1 MIPPDNQGDGRRSEV
16 AFTAVDVVRT
26 RSLSQ
31 ALNKLVL
38 AHASVREA
46 YARAKAF
53 ASEDDSLAQL
63 EEHGGLIALFSGHD
77 EPLLPLRYFE
87 EPPFDHVPPAG
98 IIEADDKADVYFADW
113 PKEIRSYHDTVFLRA
128 ETLIEIL
135 HSGQVI
141 GVGHTVDGSSV
152 RIRQSIW
159 RHPGFYVEPQTGD
172 VYDAS
177 THPMTRMW
185 SGVAFE
191 QGVPVTSQVSRE
203 ADRGS
208 MNTITCDS
216 QPEPLSGPPRSVA
229 RVQTKITA
237 RKECVAWLTDLMRS
251 SPEKRTHT
259 KKALWEM
266 ARAKWPGKLSE
277 RAFREA
283 RAEAISLAQ
292 AAAWGAAGRPG
303 KSPRT

>member
-1 MIPPDNQGDGRRSEV
+1 MIPPDNQGDGRRSEIV
-16 AFTAVDVVRT
+16 FTAADVLRT

-38 AHASVREA
+38 AHASVRET
-46 YARAKAF
+46 YVRAKVF
-53 ASEDDSLAQL
+53 SSEDDSLAQL

-87 EPPFDHVPPAG
+87 ESPFDRVPPSR
-98 IIEADDKADVYFADW
+98 ITEADDKADVYFADW
-113 PKEIRSYHDTVFLRA
+113 PEEIRSYYDTVFMRA

-159 RHPGFYVEPQTGD
+159 RHPSFYVEPQTGD
-172 VYDAS
+172 IYDAS
-177 THPMTRMW
+177 TNPMTRTW

-191 QGVPVTSQVSRE
+191 QGVAVTSQVSRE

-208 MNTITCDS
+208 MNTITCDP
-216 QPEPLSGPPRSVA
+216 QPEPLSGLRRSVA
-229 RVQTKITA
+229 RVQTTITA
-237 RKECVAWLTDLMRS
+237 RKACVAWLTGLMRL
-251 SPEKRTHT
+251 SPEKSTHT
-259 KKALWEM
+259 NKALWAM
-266 ARAKWPGKLSE
+266 ARERWPDKLSE
-277 RAFREA
+277 RAFQEA

-292 AAAWGAAGRPG
+292 APAWGAAGRPK